1 MGFEL
6 YWRKGPN
13 IAVLAMLAVPF
24 VGLIVAGL
32 ESAGVPLRQGAGA
45 EIAVCSLASLVAAA
59 TLAARLEIAPTL
71 SAALM
76 LAAWLIG
83 GGGDCTFFMMAGV
96 GLAFWRKEVFDQGFD
111 LKTLPYQI
119 SHGIAVFLKD
129 TPGAAGRAATGA
141 LLCAAAGIVV
151 GMAMAGLVAQ
161 PPRIV
166 LLGLIG
172 GIALLASS
180 VVVPDDA

>member
-1 MGFEL
+1 MGFEI
-6 YWRKGPN
+6 YQRKGPN

-32 ESAGVPLRQGAGA
+32 EAAGVPLRQGAGA

-59 TLAARLEIAPTL
+59 ALAARLEIAPNL

-76 LAAWLIG
+76 LGAWLVG

-96 GLAFWRKEVFDQGFD
+96 GLAFFRKDVFDQDFD
-111 LKTLPYQI
+111 LKTLPHQI
-119 SHGIAVFLKD
+119 AHGVSVFLKD

-141 LLCAAAGIVV
+141 LLCAAAGVVV
-151 GMAMAGLVAQ
+151 GMAMAGMVTQ
-161 PPRIV
+161 PPRVI
-166 LLGLIG
+166 LLGLIA
-172 GIALLASS
+172 GIGLLASS
-180 VVVPDDA
+180 LVVPDEA